1 MNIQNPNW
9 EKKSDSTLNFTFN
22 WTSWLSGDTITQAT
36 ISIEGDDES
45 LNVVGTDVGI
55 KKVTVYLS
63 DGTPLEK
70 YTIVCSIDT
79 AKGLSESVRKS
90 IEILN

>member
-9 EKKSDSTLNFTFN
+9 EKKPESTLNFTFN

-36 ISIEGDDES
+36 ISIEGNDES
-45 LNVVGTDVGI
+45 LSIVGTGVDI

-63 DGTPLEK
+63 GGTSLEE
-70 YTIVCSIDT
+70 YTIVCNIDT
-79 AKGLSESVRKS
+79 AKGLSESARKS
-90 IEILN
+90 IKILD